1 MTTKRTKKC
10 PHNATVTTS
19 ETKSC
24 RINNKPY
31 QRFVFTSMV
40 FLRHILSSFL
50 PISAKC
56 SPKYTVCRRTY
67 FVYDRVKS
75 TEGFLEKF
83 RTRFYSVVCA
93 RYSSFWFF
101 HMLQTTPASSYKKS
115 TWSDISSFVRQQ
127 SNQSHC
133 LRKAVVYRLS
143 IRRLIAYTSKQW
155 VTYPQVIFLF

>member
-31 QRFVFTSMV
+31 DRFVFTSMV

-67 FVYDRVKS
+67 FGYDRV
-75 TEGFLEKF
+75 
-83 RTRFYSVVCA
+83 
-93 RYSSFWFF
+93 
-101 HMLQTTPASSYKKS
+101 
-115 TWSDISSFVRQQ
+115 
-127 SNQSHC
+127 
-133 LRKAVVYRLS
+133 
-143 IRRLIAYTSKQW
+143 
-155 VTYPQVIFLF
+155 